1 MNGKSFL
8 VLALSCILVGVL
20 FLGCAQEQ
28 KTYTIKLAH
37 EVPPTH
43 PKGVWAENFKKYVE
57 EKSKGRIKVEIYPQ
71 GQLYKDPATIIQAT
85 SKGTIQMSITSTG
98 YVSTMIPQFQVVD
111 LPMIFESQETLYH
124 FQDGKVGAKLLK
136 MLESKGLKGLGWVS
150 NVPLDLFSKEKIYKP
165 EDFKGKKIRV
175 HTALLEEVI
184 RSLGGNPVSMP
195 ASELYLALQQGVVD
209 GAMTTV
215 TYAASNHYE
224 EVIKYVTV
232 CRVSA
237 ITYPVVMNLEFW
249 NKLPNDLKEVVKDGV
264 RYATEQNRKDLSELE
279 QKSLNSLEKGGVEII
294 QLTPE
299 QKKEW
304 QSAISK
310 VYDKYKDVIGP
321 DLIREV
327 QEIT

>member
-1 MNGKSFL
+1 LNRKSVL
-8 VLALSCILVGVL
+8 TLALVCVLVGTFFV
-20 FLGCAQEQ
+20 GCAQEQ
-28 KTYTIKLAH
+28 KVYTIKLAH

-85 SKGTIQMSITSTG
+85 AKGTIQMSITSTG

-111 LPMIFESQETLYH
+111 LPMIFESQEALYH
-124 FQDGKVGAKLLK
+124 FQDGDVGEKLLK
-136 MLESKGLKGLGWVS
+136 MLEGKGLKGLGWVS
-150 NVPLDLFSKEKIYKP
+150 NVPLDLFSKEKIS
-165 EDFKGKKIRV
+165 EIDDFKGKKIRV

-237 ITYPVVMNLEFW
+237 ISYPVVMNLEFW
-249 NKLPNDLKEVVKDGV
+249 NNLPNDLKEVVKAGV
-264 RYATEQNRKDLSELE
+264 RYATEQNRKDLSNLE
-279 QKSLNSLEKGGVEII
+279 KKSFDSLEKGGVEIVK
-294 QLTPE
+294 LSPE
-299 QKKEW
+299 QRKAW
-304 QSAISK
+304 QSAIGK

-321 DLIREV
+321 DLIKEV
-327 QEIT
+327 QEIS